1 MSVSAIRAI
10 YAQGPD
16 DHTCRSVLL
25 ALAFRLREGDG
36 SGVVYPSVER
46 IASDARLTTR
56 TVRRALGKL
65 EAEGWLTISR
75 GGGRAQGDR
84 RGATSRYH
92 IDLRRL
98 RLEGTAN
105 PDTESP
111 LKNDQPGHSRPS
123 TRTLTTDNPDTESP
137 EQGKNNNDQQNDFSM
152 RNGKENGGV
161 SAHARYWADTIN
173 GGKYVASS
181 AIRPSI
187 AREMLEA
194 GLVTETT
201 LRERGV
207 TY

>member
-10 YAQGPD
+10 YARGPD
-16 DHTCRSVLL
+16 DHTARSVLL

-36 SGVVYPSVER
+36 TGVVYPSVER

-65 EAEGWLTISR
+65 EAEGWLKISR

-84 RGATSRYH
+84 RGCTSRYH

-98 RLEGTAN
+98 RVEGTAN

-111 LKNDQPGHSRPS
+111 LRRNQPGHSRPS
-123 TRTLTTDNPDTESP
+123 TRTLTTANPDTESP
-137 EQGKNNNDQQNDFSM
+137 EQGKNNNDQEDDFSM
-152 RNGKENGGV
+152 KNGERNGNV
-161 SAHARYWADTIN
+161 SVGARYWAEAIN
-173 GGKYVASS
+173 GGGYVASS
-181 AIRPSI
+181 AIRPSM

-201 LRERGV
+201 LRDRGI
-207 TY
+207 TF